1 MIQDIITTLENISN
15 NKENQPLYIL
25 GGYIVGA
32 TLVRDDYEDI
42 IADYPSLEV
51 IAELGAELE
60 TLENMEDANPIFE
73 QFQRAL
79 IDLKRTVDKNDNPI
93 RTNPRTKPPRST
105 PSHEVRAS

>member
-73 QFQRAL
+73 QFQCTL
-79 IDLKRTVDKNDNPI
+79 IDLKRTVDK
-93 RTNPRTKPPRST
+93 K
-105 PSHEVRAS
+105 

>member
-15 NKENQPLYIL
+15 NKENQPFYIL

-73 QFQRAL
+73 QFQRTL
-79 IDLKRTVDKNDNPI
+79 IDLKRTVDK
-93 RTNPRTKPPRST
+93 K
-105 PSHEVRAS
+105 

>member
-32 TLVRDDYEDI
+32 PLVRDDYEDI

-73 QFQRAL
+73 QFQRTL
-79 IDLKRTVDKNDNPI
+79 IDLKRTVDK
-93 RTNPRTKPPRST
+93 K
-105 PSHEVRAS
+105 

>member
-42 IADYPSLEV
+42 ITDYPSLEV

-73 QFQRAL
+73 QFQRTL
-79 IDLKRTVDKNDNPI
+79 IDLKRTVDK
-93 RTNPRTKPPRST
+93 K
-105 PSHEVRAS
+105 

>member
-79 IDLKRTVDKNDNPI
+79 IDLKRTVDK
-93 RTNPRTKPPRST
+93 K
-105 PSHEVRAS
+105 

>member
-32 TLVRDDYEDI
+32 TLVCDDYEDI

-73 QFQRAL
+73 QFQRTL
-79 IDLKRTVDKNDNPI
+79 IDLKRTVDK
-93 RTNPRTKPPRST
+93 K
-105 PSHEVRAS
+105 